1 MSKGI
6 LFVAMLTN
14 FIVVIIV
21 YFVNQCK
28 LIEVKRFIEKNT

>member
-6 LFVAMLTN
+6 LFVATLTN
-14 FIVVIIV
+14 LIVVITV

-28 LIEVKRFIEKNT
+28 LIEVKRFTEKNT

>member
-14 FIVVIIV
+14 FIVVIIA